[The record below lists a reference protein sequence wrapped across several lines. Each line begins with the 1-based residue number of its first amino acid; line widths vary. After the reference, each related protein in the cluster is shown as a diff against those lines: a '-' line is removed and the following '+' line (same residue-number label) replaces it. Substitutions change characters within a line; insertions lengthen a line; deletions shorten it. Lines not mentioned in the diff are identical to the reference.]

1 MHNILLKAFKG
12 VSGESWWMQGARNDD
27 GRIHLQVNFTLN
39 ADRKTPSRLRVLVS
53 MITVLRLNEINSGPN
68 THTMHDT
75 GAKDI
80 AGSETGTKGQVC
92 RRGRGRGEAG
102 SRESIGFDERILR
115 TCKQRKKSLAV
126 RCTLLYIETV
136 YIVD

>member
-1 MHNILLKAFKG
+1 
-12 VSGESWWMQGARNDD
+12 
-27 GRIHLQVNFTLN
+27 
-39 ADRKTPSRLRVLVS
+39 
-53 MITVLRLNEINSGPN
+53 MITVLRLNEINNGPN

-136 YIVD
+136 YIVDGTQRLRLVAELSMHVQSYAALGRQETVIG